1 MRTVLKGITMKI
13 INARSK
19 TYLSHFARLYV
30 YLSISLF
37 VLGMIGGATLALNGI
52 QLASLLGH

>member
-1 MRTVLKGITMKI
+1 MKI
-13 INARSK
+13 INSRSK

-52 QLASLLGH
+52 QPALLLGR